1 MPRLE
6 VTPKRPLDLF
16 FLIDTSE
23 GMNGIYKAE
32 LNLLLEDIYD
42 FVIEFSKW
50 NQDCACHIDWM
61 TYGDIPHWYTEDGPE
76 VIEDF
81 QWDEIKPKG
90 IANPGKAF
98 ELLNIRLKKYVDKN
112 SYAPFIFMI
121 SASKTNVGYNQAL
134 AVLKE
139 NYVFQKSIKIGIP
152 LGLNPN
158 EEMLTQF
165 TGTGETIIQNHD
177 RFLIKRLL
185 ACRDVLCDIPVEEVI
200 SQNRN
205 EPLPRLDVFF
215 VVDTSEEMTG
225 AKIDMLNKSLKELP
239 ISLCDITPNANMYFS
254 VLKSGGSPEWVV
266 IEASPGQMLIE
277 WKDLEAG
284 GSLKTNQ
291 ALEMLL
297 ERLQVYSLNK
307 LDDYMPVIILVNSNK
322 AEEVDRNVLE
332 QLQKV
337 VWFKHALKIGFGVG
351 DNPDMK
357 MLAAITGNME
367 AVISTSDLD
376 LFRRLY
382 APRKVGD
389 YLEYIPDMEE
399 IPGGKIQASRP
410 SISKE
415 IHLPSGK
422 VFVDENLLAVNKC
435 QIRACKLEEA
445 DDILFSLCYTTADD
459 WDEHLYV
466 TNSGKE
472 NLIVK
477 HTIGKYGESIVLSG
491 LEKECEYLIEPN
503 ENSTVHNRFS
513 IGVSVQNNNLVIK
526 NKSDDLVTVLETII
540 PGATVKMKK
549 NSALLLAD
557 GTVCFELPIEDDDW
571 W

>member
-1 MPRLE
+1 MPLLGALQEEQRRSQTICL
-6 VTPKRPLDLF
+6 LL
-16 FLIDTSE
+16 DTSK
-23 GMNGIYKAE
+23 GINENYEKKLDE
-32 LNLLLEDIYD
+32 FMETIYNT
-42 FVIEFSKW
+42 IRICAKE
-50 NQDCACHIDWM
+50 NQDIEYSFDVM
-61 TYGDIPHWYTEDGPE
+61 MYGEKTYWYTASGPE
-76 VIEDF
+76 TIEDF
-81 QWDEIKPKG
+81 LWDAFILNGMAYP
-90 IANPGKAF
+90 NKAF
-98 ELLNIRLKKYVDKN
+98 ELLDDRLDKYSKN
-112 SYAPFIFMI
+112 RGLAPIIFLV
-121 SASKTNVGYNQAL
+121 SANKVIGDYEREL
-134 AVLKE
+134 AILRL
-139 NYVFQKSIKIGIP
+139 NRDFQNAIKIGISM
-152 LGLNPN
+152 GLESDN
-158 EEMLTQF
+158 ELLEQF
-165 TGTGETIIQNHD
+165 TGTKERILMANGMSDSVIKQALHMPIIGTIANQI
-177 RFLIKRLL
+177 
-185 ACRDVLCDIPVEEVI
+185 
-200 SQNRN
+200 
-205 EPLPRLDVFF
+205 EPLPRLDVFY
-215 VVDTSEEMTG
+215 VIDTSEEMAG
-225 AKIDMLNKSLKELP
+225 AKIDMLNQSLKELP
-239 ISLCDITPNANMYFS
+239 IALSYVTPNANMYFNI
-254 VLKSGGSPEWVV
+254 LKYGGSPEWIVK
-266 IEASPGQMLIE
+266 EASTRQILKE
-277 WKDLEAG
+277 WKDLEVG

-410 SISKE
+410 SISTE

-422 VFVDENLLAVNKC
+422 VFVDENFLAVKKC

-445 DDILFSLCYTTADD
+445 DNILFSLCYTTADD

-491 LEKECEYLIEPN
+491 SEKECEYLIEPN

-549 NSALLLAD
+549 NSALLSAD